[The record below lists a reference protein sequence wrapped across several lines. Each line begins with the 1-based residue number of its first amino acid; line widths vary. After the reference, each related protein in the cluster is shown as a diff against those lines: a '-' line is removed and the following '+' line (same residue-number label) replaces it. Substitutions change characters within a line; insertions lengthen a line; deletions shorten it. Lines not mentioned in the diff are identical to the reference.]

1 MVETLIEALA
11 GACLLVA
18 VLLGIDNRRLRR
30 KAGNAEE
37 RARDA
42 TAMYRLERDIRES
55 RDMAREDAT
64 RELEQIAKSLEVGD
78 RDQLSRP

>member
-42 TAMYRLERDIRES
+42 ETMYRLERDIREN